1 MDEINKTTVDGSNKD
16 ASERLENLIE
26 QLKKENKD

>member
-1 MDEINKTTVDGSNKD
+1 MDEINKTTLDGSNKD

>member
-1 MDEINKTTVDGSNKD
+1 MDKINKSTLDGSNKE
-16 ASERLENLIE
+16 ASERLKELIE